1 MPSFDTIAEWVLDN
15 LYLAG
20 GVTGAVLLGLLLVLL
35 VILRG
40 RQAPSKPTIEDM
52 FGRAHQPTEEMDL
65 RTPLAGSA
73 EASPDEWLDEAND
86 AYTLQEGEPSA
97 APVAPAPSPPPATA
111 VPFRAAPGAG
121 DEHVHSVVAG
131 LLQGR
136 GDLTAAELRRI
147 ELLRPEKV
155 LVALAEIESTLSGRG
170 KEAQRARLVKLQ
182 QYAELLSPGA
192 GAEASPPEAEATVEH
207 DEYVGVADAT
217 YDASSLWGG
226 AAAEHV
232 DTAADATDALV
243 GESRVEA
250 VFEGEPAPDLPVAE
264 PIEDARAPW
273 DEESA
278 TIPDEEHEAPAMSP
292 GWSREGSADWL
303 PGAIPAPPNAP
314 TDAGWTPNTG
324 PEPEPWNPM
333 APPGATTPEPVIGEA
348 VWTEPEAG
356 NETFHDEREGAEE
369 EAWIDAPADLEEAVP
384 VTPSVEPEDAT
395 QTAVTHAEPAT
406 VPSLETLDL
415 HLETAEDVLSLE
427 VSEREDALAFL
438 QPLELG
444 RLFAATQDTRL
455 KFSIIDILGREQDTD
470 SIEVLQACLDDPDP
484 EVQLYALKAAERILG
499 AG

>member
-40 RQAPSKPTIEDM
+40 RRAPSKPTIEDM

-65 RTPLAGSA
+65 QTPLAGNA
-73 EASPDEWLDEAND
+73 EARSDEWLDEVDD

-97 APVAPAPSPPPATA
+97 VPVAPAPSPPPAAA
-111 VPFRAAPGAG
+111 VPFRATPGAG
-121 DEHVHSVVAG
+121 DEHVHSVISG

-155 LVALAEIESTLSGRG
+155 LVALTEIEGTLSGRG

-182 QYAELLSPGA
+182 QYAELLSPGS
-192 GAEASPPEAEATVEH
+192 GAEAPPPEAKATVEH
-207 DEYVGVADAT
+207 DEYIGVADAT
-217 YDASSLWGG
+217 YDASSLWSG
-226 AAAEHV
+226 
-232 DTAADATDALV
+232 AADAADSLLGGIGAETV
-243 GESRVEA
+243 V
-250 VFEGEPAPDLPVAE
+250 EGEPAPDLPARG

-273 DEESA
+273 DEEP
-278 TIPDEEHEAPAMSP
+278 TTTPDEEHEAPAQAPAISP

-303 PGAIPAPPNAP
+303 PGAIPAPSNVP
-314 TDAGWTPNTG
+314 TDAGWTPSTD

-333 APPGATTPEPVIGEA
+333 APPGGTTPEPVIGEA
-348 VWTEPEAG
+348 LWTEPEAG
-356 NETFHDEREGAEE
+356 NETFHDEREDAEE

-384 VTPSVEPEDAT
+384 VTHSVEPEDAT
-395 QTAVTHAEPAT
+395 QTAVTPAEPVT
-406 VPSLETLDL
+406 VPSLEALDL

-427 VSEREDALAFL
+427 VSEREDALTFL

-444 RLFAATQDTRL
+444 RLFAATQDTHL

-470 SIEVLQACLDDPDP
+470 SIEALQACLDDPDP
-484 EVQLYALKAAERILG
+484 EVQLYALEAAERILG